1 VYDEAA
7 AKEEVRKMI
16 EADES
21 LKGKS
26 RAQLGLRPFRGTKI
40 RSNLLGIEVVITQEH
55 IAKLLGLDN
64 EGEIISNY
72 KVGSKY
78 GDSIK
83 QDLFPAG
90 TIDFGRSANLLPEFF
105 VAFRIMIASIIIRNG
120 GTYTISWPHKH
131 FIRFM
136 LKRVKIN
143 LAACLFEHLC
153 SSISEGHHKSKLVI
167 HHPRLIY
174 ELLR

>member
-26 RAQLGLRPFRGTKI
+26 RAQLGLRPFRGTEI

-90 TIDFGRSANLLPEFF
+90 IIDFGRSANL
-105 VAFRIMIASIIIRNG
+105 
-120 GTYTISWPHKH
+120 
-131 FIRFM
+131 
-136 LKRVKIN
+136 
-143 LAACLFEHLC
+143 
-153 SSISEGHHKSKLVI
+153 
-167 HHPRLIY
+167 
-174 ELLR
+174 